1 MSQNIRFFKDQMSKV
16 GVSPKEFLE
25 KEVDMDLD
33 NVEVKLGELE
43 AEISKF
49 NANNDK
55 LQRSYNDLVEYKLL
69 LDKGPSAAVAE
80 ITRRLHRRVLG
91 PLPPVPTGQGKLA
104 AVAVLRPPVP
114 ACLR

>member
-1 MSQNIRFFKDQMSKV
+1 MSKV

-69 LDKGPSAAVAE
+69 LDKV
-80 ITRRLHRRVLG
+80 ICILLNF
-91 PLPPVPTGQGKLA
+91 L
-104 AVAVLRPPVP
+104 
-114 ACLR
+114 